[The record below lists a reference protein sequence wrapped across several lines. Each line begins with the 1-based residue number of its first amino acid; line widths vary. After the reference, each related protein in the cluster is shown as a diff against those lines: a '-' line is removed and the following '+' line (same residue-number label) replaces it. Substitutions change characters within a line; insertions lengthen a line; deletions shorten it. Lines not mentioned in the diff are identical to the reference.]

1 MSNRSSIFAPFLVL
15 SIRGQ
20 GLDKRRV
27 HSHLV
32 IINRRRDYGKLQIR
46 YRENIRIS
54 HLLILFCYTQT
65 FRRRVGCRKADGK
78 DKTKHACSTGESHGD
93 GPLEGRLIGKAKE
106 PFATVLVK
114 RVSFRDWL

>member
-1 MSNRSSIFAPFLVL
+1 
-15 SIRGQ
+15 
-20 GLDKRRV
+20 V

-32 IINRRRDYGKLQIR
+32 IINRRGDYGKLQIR

-54 HLLILFCYTQT
+54 HLLILLYSSATLKLLGDALVAERQT
-65 FRRRVGCRKADGK
+65 ERTRPSMLVAQENLMATD
-78 DKTKHACSTGESHGD
+78 
-93 GPLEGRLIGKAKE
+93 LQGRLIGKAEE